1 VPAGVHEVSL
11 EALDF
16 SDLRFLAPLLS
27 NVRIVQLGENGH
39 GTAEATRL
47 RVRIARYLC
56 EQLGFGVLAFE
67 SSLFLCHLADVR
79 APETEPQ
86 RTLTASLVGVWHTGE
101 MVPLFEA
108 MRDWRRAGRRVHLA
122 GFDVQPIGSNRKLRP
137 AFFGDLLRA
146 VDAEYAQTIV
156 ALDSEFLAAYDKGS
170 SARREYL
177 RANAERL
184 SIGYE
189 RLALFIS
196 DRLQALQER
205 AGKETPLVARQEARS
220 IAAYVRFQ
228 SAADMRRYAE
238 IRDEGMFENLRFLA
252 ADLFPGRK
260 IIVWGHNYHLRH
272 DNAAVP
278 PTKEVFPG
286 VQARSMGSW
295 TRANF
300 GPQVFTVGQY
310 ERAGTALDNSR
321 KEYAISQPAPGTL
334 EQRLSQL
341 SNGPVFLNIREA
353 AATKQGE
360 WLNQPL
366 TARYNGQ
373 HPETLVPSAQY
384 DAVVML
390 PNVTPPHF
398 LY

>member
-1 VPAGVHEVSL
+1 
-11 EALDF
+11 
-16 SDLRFLAPLLS
+16 
-27 NVRIVQLGENGH
+27 
-39 GTAEATRL
+39 
-47 RVRIARYLC
+47 
-56 EQLGFGVLAFE
+56 
-67 SSLFLCHLADVR
+67 
-79 APETEPQ
+79 
-86 RTLTASLVGVWHTGE
+86 
-101 MVPLFEA
+101 
-108 MRDWRRAGRRVHLA
+108 
-122 GFDVQPIGSNRKLRP
+122 
-137 AFFGDLLRA
+137 
-146 VDAEYAQTIV
+146 
-156 ALDSEFLAAYDKGS
+156 
-170 SARREYL
+170 
-177 RANAERL
+177 
-184 SIGYE
+184 
-189 RLALFIS
+189 
-196 DRLQALQER
+196 
-205 AGKETPLVARQEARS
+205 
-220 IAAYVRFQ
+220 
-228 SAADMRRYAE
+228 
-238 IRDEGMFENLRFLA
+238 
-252 ADLFPGRK
+252 
-260 IIVWGHNYHLRH
+260 
-272 DNAAVP
+272 
-278 PTKEVFPG
+278 
-286 VQARSMGSW
+286 MGSW